1 MKAIVKRKA
10 FLMTV
15 ILLFSCLSGCVAEK
29 VTLAELSFYVPEI
42 DYLGTSA
49 EAMFEELEKTDD
61 WPTLR
66 DHTGEYFLRWAIRK
80 TPVVV
85 DGNEYIENI
94 VSGGQGQEL
103 VPRAINLER
112 DLATTDATEVTNEVK
127 AVYELLI
134 SELGEPEALVDP
146 KTAVA
151 AALSEG
157 LDPANMQEIE
167 AWWVLET
174 DLSSNGYPDT
184 NCCLLCALLVT
195 PHHGVLT
202 ISVRFLLQSEP
213 NFSRLVRFANK

>member
-1 MKAIVKRKA
+1 MKASVKRKA

-15 ILLFSCLSGCVAEK
+15 VLLFSSLFGCAAEK
-29 VTLAELSFYVPEI
+29 STLAELSFYVPEM

-49 EAMFEELEKTDD
+49 ETMFEELEKTDD

-66 DHTGEYFLRWAIRK
+66 DQTGEYFLAWAIRE

-94 VSGGQGQEL
+94 VSGGQGQEP
-103 VPRAINLER
+103 VPWAINLER
-112 DLATTDATEVTNEVK
+112 ELATTDAAEITNEVK

-134 SELGEPEALVDP
+134 SELGEPEVLADQE
-146 KTAVA
+146 TAVA

-167 AWWVLET
+167 AWWILET
-174 DLSSNGYPDT
+174 GLSSNGYPDT
-184 NCCLLCALLVT
+184 DCCLACALLVT
-195 PHHGVLT
+195 PHNGVLT
-202 ISVRFLLQSEP
+202 ISVRFLLQPDS
-213 NFSRLVRFANK
+213 NFSQLVLFANK